1 EFIELSAAALQE
13 RAEAAVE
20 AFERQ
25 VAHGGLVSTEA
36 RVVGAEPLD
45 AVVQAS
51 RCCDLLIVGQTDR
64 AGNVAGVAWDFPRHA
79 VLQGGV
85 PVLVVP
91 FAGTFAHA
99 AECVLVAWKDTRE
112 AARALHDALPLLE
125 AANRVVLL
133 AIDETPTLPD
143 RSTQDDL
150 HAWLHRHGID
160 ADVHRDPVPADVGE
174 ALLSRASDIGADLIV
189 MGAYGHSRL
198 REWAL
203 GGATRHLLD
212 HMTLPTLMSH

>member
-1 EFIELSAAALQE
+1 MSLKTLLVHLDGGARCAARVELAIEIARRHGSHLLGLAPTGLPDVIVTLNSEVPDQVEFIELSAAALQE

-25 VAHGGLVSTEA
+25 VAHGDLVSTEA
-36 RVVGAEPLD
+36 RVVRAEPLD

-91 FAGTFAHA
+91 FAGTFSQAG
-99 AECVLVAWKDTRE
+99 ECVLVAWKD
-112 AARALHDALPLLE
+112 
-125 AANRVVLL
+125 
-133 AIDETPTLPD
+133 
-143 RSTQDDL
+143 
-150 HAWLHRHGID
+150 
-160 ADVHRDPVPADVGE
+160 
-174 ALLSRASDIGADLIV
+174 
-189 MGAYGHSRL
+189 
-198 REWAL
+198 
-203 GGATRHLLD
+203 
-212 HMTLPTLMSH
+212 